1 MPHYFDPNPELDH
14 KPGEMQVRLHGL
26 DFNFV
31 TDSGV
36 FSRSRLDYGT
46 NLLIEAVLAD
56 QKKMTG
62 RLLDLGCGYG
72 PVGIIM
78 KRVFPAL
85 EVVLCDINS
94 RALEL
99 ARKNARLNQIHYMEI
114 LQSDGL
120 QNVTG
125 PFDTIMTNPPIRA
138 GKAVVFRFFSEAA
151 EQLKPDGQ
159 LYVVIQKKQ
168 GAPSALKKLQEL
180 FQQVEV
186 IEHAAG
192 YWVIRAKNRVGSAAA
207 VDMVE

>member
-1 MPHYFDPNPELDH
+1 MPHYFDQNPELDH

-26 DFNFV
+26 DFHFA

-46 NLLIEAVLAD
+46 NLLIETVLAD
-56 QKKMTG
+56 QKKLTG

-78 KRVFPAL
+78 KRIFPAL
-85 EVVLCDINS
+85 EVVLCDINA

-120 QNVTG
+120 QQVTG
-125 PFDTIMTNPPIRA
+125 LFDTIMTNPPIRA
-138 GKAVVFRFFSEAA
+138 GKAVVFRFFAEAA
-151 EQLKPDGQ
+151 DRLKPDGQ

-192 YWVIRAKNRVGSAAA
+192 YWVIRAGNRSGCA
-207 VDMVE
+207 VDADMVE